1 MRTKDLLILIKNL
14 SKADKKS
21 FTTLAEKQDGVQYLF
36 LYRELEK
43 ISKTWSPE
51 DGPVPVSDATLALK
65 QAEALGQAQEVQ
77 ALKEQFSLLSSMR
90 MQYESHL

>member
-1 MRTKDLLILIKNL
+1 LKLRAIKQRQ
-14 SKADKKS
+14 
-21 FTTLAEKQDGVQYLF
+21 QDV
-36 LYRELEK
+36 
-43 ISKTWSPE
+43 T
-51 DGPVPVSDATLALK
+51 VALK